1 MKFINNKNK
10 MKKLT
15 RQIGSIVFLL
25 VSVSCSSK
33 MYQASWQTKSV
44 LADGDPTEWSLPLRY
59 SDSESGLQY
68 TVTNDETNLYICIRA
83 TEQPIQMKI
92 LSSGMEIW
100 LDPSGKN
107 KEAVCVNFPLPGKYG
122 QKPINNGKNQ
132 EITKGGNP
140 GRINLAEEYQLQ
152 KPQLTLSGFLPA
164 YNGTFLTSDAKGIM
178 AAIDWNEQNFMTYEV
193 AIPLNSFYNKD
204 FNISKD
210 NPVVGLKI
218 KIDALAGQGNG
229 SGKGGM
235 QGGAPG
241 GGGKHQGGG
250 GGKGGGGTG
259 GSPGGGM
266 GAKPQSPDG
275 QASSALSSATSVKF
289 KVKLNGIVKK

>member
-1 MKFINNKNK
+1 

-44 LADGDPTEWSLPLRY
+44 VADGNPDEWPLPLRY
-59 SDSESGLQY
+59 SDSGSGLQY
-68 TVTNDETNLYICIRA
+68 NITNDETNLYICIRA

-107 KEAVCVNFPLPGKYG
+107 KEAVCVNFPLPGNH
-122 QKPINNGKNQ
+122 IENRITSGKNP
-132 EITKGGNP
+132 ELTRGKTP
-140 GRINLAEEYQLQ
+140 GRMNLAEEYKLQ
-152 KPQLTLSGFLPA
+152 KPQLTLSGFLPE
-164 YNGTFLTSDAKGIM
+164 YSGTFLASDARGVM
-178 AAIDWNEQNFMTYEV
+178 AAIDWNGQNFMTYEL
-193 AIPLNSFYNKD
+193 AIPLRSFYNKD
-204 FNISKD
+204 FKNSKD
-210 NPVVGLKI
+210 NPVVGFKI
-218 KIDALAGQGNG
+218 NVDALAGLGNG
-229 SGKGGM
+229 SGRGSM
-235 QGGAPG
+235 QGGTPG

-250 GGKGGGGTG
+250 GGRKGSSGTG
-259 GSPGGGM
+259 GSPGEGI

-275 QASSALSSATSVKF
+275 QASLSMNSSTSIKF
-289 KVKLNGIVKK
+289 KVKLNRLVQK

>member
-1 MKFINNKNK
+1 

-15 RQIGSIVFLL
+15 CLTLL
-25 VSVSCSSK
+25 LFGLQTLGNSTSTI
-33 MYQASWQTKSV
+33 YQASWQTKPV
-44 LADGDPTEWSLPLRY
+44 VVDGIPSEWSLPLRY

-68 TVTNDETNLYICIRA
+68 NVTNDETNLYICIRA

-122 QKPINNGKNQ
+122 QKPITNGKNQ

-164 YNGTFLTSDAKGIM
+164 YNGTFLTSDARGVM
-178 AAIDWNEQNFMTYEV
+178 AAIDWNEQSFMTYEL
-193 AIPLNSFYNKD
+193 AIPLKSFYNKD

-218 KIDALAGQGNG
+218 NIDALAGQGNG
-229 SGKGGM
+229 SGRGGM

-275 QASSALSSATSVKF
+275 QASSSLYSSTSIKF
-289 KVKLNGIVKK
+289 KVRLNGLVQK